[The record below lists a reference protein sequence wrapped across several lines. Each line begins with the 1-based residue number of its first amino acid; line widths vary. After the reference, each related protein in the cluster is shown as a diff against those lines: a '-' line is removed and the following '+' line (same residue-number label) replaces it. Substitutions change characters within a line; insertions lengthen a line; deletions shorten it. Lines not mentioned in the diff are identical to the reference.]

1 MSVKKACRKA
11 FQTRPDYILSVL
23 SVIPPLLV
31 SMLKFICTGGVDVLL
46 GIRDEIDSLRMDV
59 SMERGALRPSHR
71 PGWRLSPTRSEG
83 YGQVSVTQQWLLQSF
98 DLKLQ
103 SIEANPQDPRDL
115 LVALSAQGS

>member
-11 FQTRPDYILSVL
+11 FRTRPDSILSVL
-23 SVIPPLLV
+23 SVIPLFV
-31 SMLKFICTGGVDVLL
+31 STLKFICTGGVDVLL
-46 GIRDEIDSLRMDV
+46 GIRDEIESLRMDV
-59 SMERGALRPSHR
+59 SMERGALCPSHR
-71 PGWRLSPTRSEG
+71 PGCRLSPTRSEG